1 MSATLLEN
9 ESITHC
15 CRDCSFTSEVTNSDS
30 QLAQV
35 CSSPLVTDLSFS
47 DWLHHCM
54 GLLSPILH
62 MFFIWSIWKERN
74 QRVHGKTKL
83 PWLVIYMYWN
93 PLLCFIFS
101 SLIMQS
107 MFCRKIVEVVLN
119 GELLL
124 IMVS

>member
-9 ESITHC
+9 ESISHC
-15 CRDCSFTSEVTNSDS
+15 CRDCSFTREVTNSDS

-62 MFFIWSIWKERN
+62 MFFIWIIWKERN
-74 QRVHGKTKL
+74 QRTWENQTTVARDLYVLESAVMLHFFQSHNAKYVLSKNSRSGFKWRAPPHG
-83 PWLVIYMYWN
+83 
-93 PLLCFIFS
+93 
-101 SLIMQS
+101 
-107 MFCRKIVEVVLN
+107 
-119 GELLL
+119 
-124 IMVS
+124 